1 MWPALSR
8 ANTVSVWIPSVDV
21 SSGVFEGFP
30 FWSTHDRMIP
40 DPPSLHVKT
49 DRAVGASAGLP
60 SANGYI
66 GSGLPAGGFAGVSIT
81 IVGLVVSMSNAAV
94 APVGTPC
101 AVYALAMWCP
111 SAVTVRGP

>member
-1 MWPALSR
+1 M
-8 ANTVSVWIPSVDV
+8 DV

-30 FWSTHDRMIP
+30 FWSTHDRIIP

-66 GSGLPAGGFAGVSIT
+66 GNGLPAGGFAGVSVSDSI
-81 IVGLVVSMSNAAV
+81 GLVVSMSNAAV
-94 APVGTPC
+94 APVLGTPC

-111 SAVTVRGP
+111 SAVTG